1 MEKRINKRL
10 ETYITSFKD
19 DIKKKITAIQ
29 FTDKSKTNELLEYIY
44 DYERLVISKD
54 DMTKRKRV
62 KNAIPDMNRC
72 KAKRANGE
80 QCTRRKKEDCEFCGT
95 HSKGT
100 PHGLV
105 VPTENTLKPLQK
117 IEVSAEEIGGIVYYI
132 DAFNNVYKTEDIMQE
147 KKNPEIIAKYVNT
160 NGVYS
165 IPQFGI

>member
-1 MEKRINKRL
+1 MEKRVNKRL
-10 ETYITSFKD
+10 ETYLTSFKD
-19 DIKKKITAIQ
+19 DIKNKITELN
-29 FTDKSKTNELLEYIY
+29 FTDKTKTNELLEFVY

-62 KNAIPDMNRC
+62 KNAIPNMNRC
-72 KAKRANGE
+72 TAKRANGE
-80 QCTRRKKEDCEFCGT
+80 QCTRRKKDGCEFCGT

-105 VPTENTLKPLQK
+105 AANENAVKPIQK

-147 KKNPEIIAKYVNT
+147 KMNPEIIAKYVHT